1 MQFKQKKDGSCD
13 MIFSWKEIFIIIRKR
28 KLTFTAEGL
37 RHFGNVLIKIVS
49 EWNMNFNK
57 ELQNKQTK
65 PEDLDKIK
73 GE

>member
-1 MQFKQKKDGSCD
+1 MEFRQKKDGSCD
-13 MIFSWKEIFIIIRKR
+13 MAFSWKEIFIIIRKK

-49 EWNMNFNK
+49 EWNINFNK
-57 ELQNKQTK
+57 ELQNKATK
-65 PEDLDKIK
+65 EKDLDKIK

>member
-1 MQFKQKKDGSCD
+1 MEFRQKKDGSCD
-13 MIFSWKEIFIIIRKR
+13 MVFSWKEIFIIIRKK

-49 EWNMNFNK
+49 EWNMHFNQ

-65 PEDLDKIK
+65 QEDLDKLK
-73 GE
+73 GK

>member
-1 MQFKQKKDGSCD
+1 
-13 MIFSWKEIFIIIRKR
+13 MIFSWKEIFIIIRRK

>member
-13 MIFSWKEIFIIIRKR
+13 MIFSWKEIFIIIRKK

-57 ELQNKQTK
+57 ELQTKQTK
-65 PEDLDKIK
+65 PEDLDKLK

>member
-13 MIFSWKEIFIIIRKR
+13 MIFSWKEIFIIIRK
-28 KLTFTAEGL
+28 KKVTFTAEGL

-57 ELQNKQTK
+57 ELQTKQTK
-65 PEDLDKIK
+65 PEDLDKLK